1 MTGKSR
7 IASIALAALLPLLP
21 GCVTDQGYLSFAA
34 TQPVPLDV
42 SDLEVDTLPVVR
54 SVEGSHTAV
63 TSVLFVP
70 TYAGPRLDLAVE
82 DALLGGHGDVLTR
95 AEVET
100 TRWWF
105 LIGVE
110 TLRVR
115 GNVIDVPGVP

>member
-1 MTGKSR
+1 MTGNPG
-7 IASIALAALLPLLP
+7 IASIALAALLLLLP
-21 GCVTDQGYLSFAA
+21 GCVTDQGHVSFAA
-34 TQPVPLDV
+34 TQSVPH
-42 SDLEVDTLPVVR
+42 LEVDTLPVVR

-63 TSVLFVP
+63 TSILFIP